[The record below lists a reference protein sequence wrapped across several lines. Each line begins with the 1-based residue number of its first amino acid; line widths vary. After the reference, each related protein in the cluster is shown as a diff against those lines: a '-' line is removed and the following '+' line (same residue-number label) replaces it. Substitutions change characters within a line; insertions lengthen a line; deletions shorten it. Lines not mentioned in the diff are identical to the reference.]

1 MGKAIRIAGKGP
13 GTATKSKAGEFAPFG
28 GDDLAD
34 ALRARVRQTIEAVIE
49 EELSAALGALK
60 SARQEERRG
69 YRNGHVE
76 RELGTSL
83 GKTTVSVPRARLFTQ
98 EGSQEWHSSGIR
110 RYQRRMADV
119 DNAIISTY
127 LSGVNTRRLR
137 GALRP
142 LLREVPLS
150 KSTVSRVVARLK
162 EAWEDWRKHSLR
174 DVEYAYLFLDGFHV
188 KARCAGRV
196 SRLCVLGVVGVRAD
210 GSKEVLALDVCGAES
225 DSSWGQVLDDLAAR
239 GLNTPKLC
247 VIDGCAGLTAA
258 IEKALPKT
266 KLQRCAVH
274 KLRNIL
280 DKAPKHAHE
289 ALKDDFHAIV
299 YADNER
305 AARAA
310 YKRFVDRWSKQCKA
324 AVESLEEAGDH
335 LLTFYAFPPSQWRSL
350 RTTNIIERLNEE
362 FRRRVKTQCSL
373 PSENSV
379 SILLYGLLATGNI
392 IMRKIDGHQDLP
404 AVLRA
409 TRNTNDLKD
418 AA

>member
-1 MGKAIRIAGKGP
+1 MGKAIRICGKRPSG
-13 GTATKSKAGEFAPFG
+13 AAKRQEAELAPFG
-28 GDDLAD
+28 GDALAD
-34 ALRARVRQTIEAVIE
+34 ALRGRVRQVIE
-49 EELSAALGALK
+49 EVMEQELSAVLGAVRG
-60 SARQEERRG
+60 ARTEQRCG
-69 YRNGHVE
+69 YRNGHVK

-83 GKTTVSVPRARLFTQ
+83 GNTEVSVPRARLFTE
-98 EGSQEWHSSGIR
+98 EGTKEWHPSSVR
-110 RYQRRMADV
+110 RYQRRMVEV

-162 EAWEDWRKHSLR
+162 GLWEDWRKHSLSEH
-174 DVEYAYLFLDGFHV
+174 EYAYLFLDGFHV

-225 DSSWGQVLDDLAAR
+225 ESSWEQVLEDLVAR

-247 VIDGCAGLTAA
+247 VIDGCSGLTAA
-258 IEKALPKT
+258 IEKAFPKT
-266 KLQRCAVH
+266 KLQRCTVH

-299 YADNER
+299 YAEHER
-305 AARAA
+305 AAREA
-310 YKRFVDRWSKQCKA
+310 YKRFVNRWSKQCQA
-324 AVESLEEAGDH
+324 AVQSLQEAGDS
-335 LLTFYAFPPSQWRSL
+335 LLTFYAFPPSQWSAL
-350 RTTNIIERLNEE
+350 RTTNAIERLNEE

-379 SILLYGLLATGNI
+379 SILLFGLLATGNI
-392 IMRKIDGHQDLP
+392 LMRKINGHQDL
-404 AVLRA
+404 AQVLRPA
-409 TRNTNDLKD
+409 HVTTDLKEV
-418 AA
+418 A